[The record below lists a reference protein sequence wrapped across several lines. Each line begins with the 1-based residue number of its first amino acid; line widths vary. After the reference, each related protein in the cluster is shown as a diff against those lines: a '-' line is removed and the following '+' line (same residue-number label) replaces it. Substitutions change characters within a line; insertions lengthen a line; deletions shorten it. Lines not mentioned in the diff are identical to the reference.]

1 MNSYLDELQED
12 YTGVSANPVAEE
24 PQAEVVQQQ
33 DAVEEVQEVA
43 QEPEVSEK
51 ELNFRA
57 LREEI
62 AREKQERESERL
74 RHSQEILELRSKVQ
88 ELHRPDQPKSALDS
102 ADDEDILT
110 VGKYRQSVR
119 EMQEQHQKQLEQLR
133 LQQEETRARVK
144 YEDYDEVLEKYSIP
158 LLQKNSNFARAFQAA
173 EDKASFAYELGI
185 MARGVQPQAE
195 KPRGTDPA
203 VKAQRIVENANK
215 PGTLSSARGGQ
226 PSLSKADYYASM
238 SDAEFSKMVE
248 KNLAEQ

>member
-24 PQAEVVQQQ
+24 PQANVT
-33 DAVEEVQEVA
+33 EEQEMPSEHEEDQVA
-43 QEPEVSEK
+43 DGGKVIAEPSEK

-158 LLQKNSNFARAFQAA
+158 LL
-173 EDKASFAYELGI
+173 
-185 MARGVQPQAE
+185 
-195 KPRGTDPA
+195 
-203 VKAQRIVENANK
+203 
-215 PGTLSSARGGQ
+215 
-226 PSLSKADYYASM
+226 
-238 SDAEFSKMVE
+238 
-248 KNLAEQ
+248 